1 MLVFYAMQSTII
13 SGRFNDENEE
23 EDEEEAE
30 DSQICR
36 L

>member
-13 SGRFNDENEE
+13 SGRFNDEEE
-23 EDEEEAE
+23 EEEAE
-30 DSQICR
+30 DSQTCR